1 MTKRL
6 IHSRTGRWWQRS
18 LLVAGLF
25 LLCLLLVPLA
35 GAAPASGTPP
45 PNEDS
50 PTEVYL
56 SFLLLDIP
64 EIDVQSESYQVEG
77 LLYAGWYDERTAFSP
92 AILVEPEEEE
102 SGQAAPED
110 TGASLDEGRHLAAGD
125 MRSQIEPSFVMGG
138 VKSYS
143 GDAAL
148 SVIEEQ
154 IWSPQFEIINSRGEP
169 FRNLYTSVRVY
180 EDGFVEY
187 EERFNG
193 LLAGPMDLRK
203 FPFDSQVLPLR
214 ITTFDYDSRQVV
226 FKQIQTDAS
235 PDFRLAEW
243 TVNQIS
249 GTTKTDTAYGIEPQ
263 DEETAFYYPV
273 AELAINISRKS
284 GYYVLRVI
292 LPLAL
297 IIAVS
302 WSVFW
307 LESGSVSDQL
317 AVSFTV
323 LLTIVAFNFL
333 VADKL
338 PPIAYTTFMDAL
350 LLMSYV
356 FLALSIVQNIMQASL
371 FSAGKEEASRM
382 IDVTARWLFP
392 LAYVAVAGLAT
403 LYFFVWAA

>member
-1 MTKRL
+1 MIKWSEHSWPRRWRL
-6 IHSRTGRWWQRS
+6 S
-18 LLVAGLF
+18 LPLVAGLV
-25 LLCLLLVPLA
+25 LLGLSLAPLA
-35 GAAPASGTPP
+35 AAAPSAGTPP
-45 PNEDS
+45 PDPDN
-50 PTEVYL
+50 PTEVYM

-77 LLYAGWYDERTAFSP
+77 LLYAGWYDERTAFS
-92 AILVEPEEEE
+92 LEEPEKEEIE
-102 SGQAAPED
+102 EVGGEE
-110 TGASLDEGRHLAAGD
+110 GGVSLDEGRHLAAGD

-143 GDAAL
+143 GDVAQGVL
-148 SVIEEQ
+148 EEE
-154 IWSPQFEIINSRGEP
+154 IWSPQFEIVNSRGEP
-169 FRNLYTSVRVY
+169 FRNLYTTLRVY

-187 EERFNG
+187 EERFNA
-193 LLAGPMDLRK
+193 LLAGPMDLRQ
-203 FPFDSQVLPLR
+203 FPFDSQVLPIR

-235 PDFRLAEW
+235 PNFRLAEW

-249 GTTKTDTAYGIEPQ
+249 GTTKTDTAYGIEPR
-263 DEETAFYYPV
+263 DEDAAFYYPV
-273 AELAINISRKS
+273 ADLAIKVSRNW

-307 LESGSVSDQL
+307 LESGSISDQL
-317 AVSFTV
+317 SVSFTV

-338 PPIAYTTFMDAL
+338 PPIAYTTFLDAIIL
-350 LLMSYV
+350 LSYV
-356 FLALSIVQNIMQASL
+356 FLALSIVQNLTQASL
-371 FSAGKEEASRM
+371 FTSGKKEASRM
-382 IDVTARWLFP
+382 VDVTARWLFP
-392 LAYVAVAGLAT
+392 LAYVAAMALLT
-403 LYFFVWAA
+403 MYFFVWSAY

>member
-1 MTKRL
+1 
-6 IHSRTGRWWQRS
+6 
-18 LLVAGLF
+18 
-25 LLCLLLVPLA
+25 
-35 GAAPASGTPP
+35 
-45 PNEDS
+45 
-50 PTEVYL
+50 
-56 SFLLLDIP
+56 
-64 EIDVQSESYQVEG
+64 
-77 LLYAGWYDERTAFSP
+77 
-92 AILVEPEEEE
+92 
-102 SGQAAPED
+102 
-110 TGASLDEGRHLAAGD
+110 
-125 MRSQIEPSFVMGG
+125 
-138 VKSYS
+138 
-143 GDAAL
+143 
-148 SVIEEQ
+148 
-154 IWSPQFEIINSRGEP
+154 
-169 FRNLYTSVRVY
+169 VRVY

-273 AELAINISRKS
+273 AEIAINVSRKS
-284 GYYVLRVI
+284 GYYILRVI